1 MALQFCT
8 GVPLTERDA
17 NNIPQLIADSE
28 KMIEVVNR
36 LYDVAFETTGIVYG
50 KEREPKENEIAS
62 KLFIEDRSMFYF
74 GQLQSAEYLR
84 DMKSDYGV
92 IPTPKLDEAQEQYYS
107 YVFEVMRFMALP
119 YNCQKSD
126 AVCAMLEEMAFE
138 GYQNVSPVYYETV
151 IKNKYTRDDVS
162 SQMIDLVRDGMLTDI
177 ARIHMSSWN
186 NISILVRDTLFLNK
200 KSRDFA
206 SEFEKQRKKIEKG
219 GEDFIAGF
227 LENT

>member
-1 MALQFCT
+1 
-8 GVPLTERDA
+8 
-17 NNIPQLIADSE
+17 
-28 KMIEVVNR
+28 
-36 LYDVAFETTGIVYG
+36 
-50 KEREPKENEIAS
+50 
-62 KLFIEDRSMFYF
+62 MFYF

-119 YNCQKSD
+119 YNCQKAE

-138 GYQNVSPVYYETV
+138 GYMNVSPIYYETV
-151 IKNKYTRDDVS
+151 IKNKYTRDDAS
-162 SQMIDLVRDGMLTDI
+162 GQMIDLVRDGMLTDI
-177 ARIHMSSWN
+177 ARIHMSSFGG
-186 NISILVRDTLFLNK
+186 ISCLVRDTVFYNK
-200 KSRDFA
+200 KSHDFA
-206 SEFEKQRKKIEKG
+206 SEFEKNRKKIEKG

>member
-1 MALQFCT
+1 
-8 GVPLTERDA
+8 
-17 NNIPQLIADSE
+17 
-28 KMIEVVNR
+28 
-36 LYDVAFETTGIVYG
+36 
-50 KEREPKENEIAS
+50 
-62 KLFIEDRSMFYF
+62 MFYF

-92 IPTPKLDEAQEQYYS
+92 IPTPKFDEAQEQYYS

-119 YNCQKSD
+119 YNCQKSE

-177 ARIHMSSWN
+177 ARIHMSSWSS
-186 NISILVRDTLFLNK
+186 ISCLVRDTLFFNK
-200 KSRDFA
+200 KSHDFS